1 MSEKNPAPLTMD
13 EEYAP
18 EKAQRIKWA
27 DFVETQVL
35 DFFDAHK
42 LEKIAVEDGNGNKAK
57 LSRTKDNGVKVE
69 YSSTVI
75 M

>member
-1 MSEKNPAPLTMD
+1 MSENKNAPTTMD
-13 EEYAP
+13 EEYSP
-18 EKAQRIKWA
+18 DKSKRLKWA
-27 DFVETQVL
+27 EFAETTVL

-42 LEKIAVEDGNGNKAK
+42 LERIAVEDGDGNKAK
-57 LSRTKDNGVKVE
+57 LSRTKDNGVKIE